1 MRTVSTFL
9 KCEMRWFSLSLLAS
23 LTAPLYAG
31 SNNAELHCSATN
43 AGGSG
48 ITLKGEIP
56 GDLAEFKLTLANR
69 NGAVKYSD
77 DDGVAHSVIAFS
89 KGVFTLVVQL
99 NSGFDLILYAIP
111 STLKAKGGDSRLV
124 DANFDA
130 ILLRA
135 PRPGYQPEST
145 QDAYV
150 RNVPMRC
157 SFHHSV

>member
-1 MRTVSTFL
+1 MSYKMRLFL
-9 KCEMRWFSLSLLAS
+9 LSLLAIF
-23 LTAPLYAG
+23 TAPLYAG
-31 SNNAELHCSATN
+31 TSNAELQCNATN

-56 GDLAEFKLTLANR
+56 GDLAEFNLRLANR
-69 NGAVKYSD
+69 NGALRYSD

-89 KGVFTLVVQL
+89 KGVFTLIVQL
-99 NSGFDLILYAIP
+99 NDGFDLILYAIP
-111 STLKAKGGDSRLV
+111 NTLKAKGGDSRLV
-124 DANFDA
+124 DAHFDA

-157 SFHHSV
+157 SFHHSL